1 MGSMSE
7 LHPEA
12 SGATPENSSELPAE
26 RFQILAMDGGG
37 LKGLFS
43 AAMLAEFEQD
53 LGVSLVDHFDL
64 ICGTSTGGL
73 IALGL
78 GAGLTPSEIVDF
90 YVTQGPRIF
99 PRRTWLRQVFSAK
112 HKQEPL
118 RAALEEVFGD
128 RVLRDSNKR
137 LVIPSYSLVAD
148 DVYVFKTPH
157 HHRLVRDGSELM
169 VDVAMAT
176 SAAPTFLPVFKL
188 RNNRLID
195 GGVWATNPTLVG
207 VAEAISMLGIAP
219 TAVHVLSLGTTDPV
233 SANKKNLD
241 RGGFFQWAR
250 PGAKTLLRAQSL
262 GTFHAAEHLIGPD
275 HIERIDHKVPDKL
288 FDLDRLDVGAIRGI
302 AEDVSRRCS
311 PRVVPFTKHRAD
323 DSWPGPPPSD
333 TCHVTPD
340 GHDEAARATGGQ
352 S

>member
-1 MGSMSE
+1 VDD
-7 LHPEA
+7 PERR
-12 SGATPENSSELPAE
+12 NS
-26 RFQILAMDGGG
+26 RFQILALDGGG

-43 AAMLAEFEQD
+43 AALLAEFERD
-53 LGVSLVDHFDL
+53 LDTSFTDHFDL

-78 GAGLTPSEIVDF
+78 GAGLKPSEIVDF

-99 PRRTWLRQVFSAK
+99 PRRSWLRQVFSAK
-112 HKQEPL
+112 HKPEPL
-118 RAALEEVFGD
+118 RAALEEIFGH
-128 RVLRDSNKR
+128 RVLRDSKKR
-137 LVIPSYSLVAD
+137 LVIPSYSLDTD

-157 HHRLVRDGSELM
+157 HPRLRRDGSELM
-169 VDVAMAT
+169 VEVAMAT
-176 SAAPTFLPVFKL
+176 AAAPTFLPVFRL

-219 TAVHVLSLGTTDPV
+219 SAIHVLSLGTTDAV
-233 SANKKNLD
+233 TSNKKSLD
-241 RGGFFQWAR
+241 RGGLLQWAR
-250 PGAKTLLRAQSL
+250 PGVKILVRAQSL

-275 HIERIDHKVPDKL
+275 RIERVDHKVPDRL
-288 FDLDRLDVGAIRGI
+288 FNLDRLDAGAIRGI

-311 PRVVPFTKHRAD
+311 PRIVPFTDHQAD
-323 DSWPGPPPSD
+323 DHWRGSTTDESSS
-333 TCHVTPD
+333 VTPPGQD
-340 GHDEAARATGGQ
+340 KAAHTTGGR